1 MQPHL
6 VPKNDM
12 SQAFPSLPLGT
23 STFSTLRASNE
34 IYVDKT
40 ALIHSLAATGRGK
53 IFLARPQRFGKS
65 LLVSTFESL
74 FANGLRDF
82 KGLCIEQTWQDSL
95 YPVIRLDFSQIKAL
109 SEQEQFSDALKN
121 YLYESFSHLGF
132 AYDPSRTSFFAQLDS
147 WLRQQGPN
155 SIVLLIDEYDA
166 PLTERLGDT
175 TAFNAVRDM
184 LTQFFAILKSNEGC
198 LRFFFMTGITKF
210 SNTSIFSAFN
220 NLEDISLDPLYGT
233 LLGYTEEEIVDNF
246 GIYLDSAAQ
255 ALSLSGD
262 ELLSQLRIH
271 YNGFCFDEQASTSV
285 YCPWSVLNFLKRP
298 TRGFKNYWYESGGK
312 PSVLMSYLNS
322 HSLTD
327 PVQYNR
333 PIDLSLDDL
342 SAARTYADIS
352 EVSLLT
358 QTGYLTIK
366 NKISARYVQVGF
378 PNQEVSLSMGRL
390 YADVLLGNSDKSQ
403 IGITRLAQTLAV
415 GNLDEIVSIV
425 NQAFNAMD
433 YHRFL
438 VRDEASCRSYLQ
450 ILLIGADLEPVVE
463 MHSALGRSDIEV
475 DAQDRHWVFEIK
487 FAKTQSEIPTLLD
500 EGITQIRD
508 RRYGKSTHAPVL
520 KRAVLVFDQSS
531 RQFAAW
537 QETP

>member
-53 IFLARPQRFGKS
+53 IFLARPRRFGKS

-246 GIYLDSAAQ
+246 GIYLDSSAQ

-433 YHRFL
+433 YHRFS
-438 VRDEASCRSYLQ
+438 VRDEAFCRSYLQ

-531 RQFAAW
+531 RQFAA
-537 QETP
+537 

>member
-1 MQPHL
+1 MAYSRIRFEIQNSATMTL
-6 VPKNDM
+6 V
-12 SQAFPSLPLGT
+12 
-23 STFSTLRASNE
+23 
-34 IYVDKT
+34 
-40 ALIHSLAATGRGK
+40 H
-53 IFLARPQRFGKS
+53 
-65 LLVSTFESL
+65 
-74 FANGLRDF
+74 
-82 KGLCIEQTWQDSL
+82 
-95 YPVIRLDFSQIKAL
+95 
-109 SEQEQFSDALKN
+109 
-121 YLYESFSHLGF
+121 
-132 AYDPSRTSFFAQLDS
+132 
-147 WLRQQGPN
+147 
-155 SIVLLIDEYDA
+155 
-166 PLTERLGDT
+166 
-175 TAFNAVRDM
+175 
-184 LTQFFAILKSNEGC
+184 
-198 LRFFFMTGITKF
+198 
-210 SNTSIFSAFN
+210 
-220 NLEDISLDPLYGT
+220 
-233 LLGYTEEEIVDNF
+233 
-246 GIYLDSAAQ
+246 
-255 ALSLSGD
+255 
-262 ELLSQLRIH
+262 
-271 YNGFCFDEQASTSV
+271 
-285 YCPWSVLNFLKRP
+285 
-298 TRGFKNYWYESGGK
+298 
-312 PSVLMSYLNS
+312 
-322 HSLTD
+322 
-327 PVQYNR
+327 
-333 PIDLSLDDL
+333 
-342 SAARTYADIS
+342 
-352 EVSLLT
+352 
-358 QTGYLTIK
+358 
-366 NKISARYVQVGF
+366 SARYVQVGF